1 MISIVKCKQVVLDD
15 EKYHFFIWQH
25 AARNCLKFLDVDAK
39 TWIYA
44 DNIFVGIIK
53 ADDEFRSSWLEVLN
67 PCPMQGLERS
77 SSMFCKHYR
86 DGMFVFET
94 VGFIQVVDPWEVQQE
109 LEEKWL

>member
-1 MISIVKCKQVVLDD
+1 M
-15 EKYHFFIWQH
+15 
-25 AARNCLKFLDVDAK
+25 NAK
-39 TWIYA
+39 TWVYA
-44 DNIFVGIIK
+44 DNIFVGIIE
-53 ADDEFRSSWLEVLN
+53 ADDEFRSSWLAVLN

-86 DGMFVFET
+86 DGMFVFEI